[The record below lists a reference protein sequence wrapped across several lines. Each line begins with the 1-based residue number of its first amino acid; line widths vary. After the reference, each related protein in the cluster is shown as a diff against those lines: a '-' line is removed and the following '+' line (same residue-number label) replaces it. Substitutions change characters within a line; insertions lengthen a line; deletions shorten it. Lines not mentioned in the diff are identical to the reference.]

1 MTIAR
6 ADFALPL
13 FMSEIAE
20 QASVQRSRRNSM
32 LVWFT
37 GLSGAGKTTL
47 SRAIEAKLYQRGKQA
62 VVLDGDVIRQGLCR
76 DLGFTEENRAENI
89 RRVGEVS
96 KLLVNAGVLTLAAFI
111 SPFEKNRSF
120 VRNLIGTNHFLEIY
134 CKCPLEICE
143 SRDVKG
149 LYKKARAGE
158 APNFVGIDERYEEPK
173 NPELII
179 DTGSLT
185 VEESTLRI
193 MSLLEEKGL
202 YTF

>member
-1 MTIAR
+1 MQ
-6 ADFALPL
+6 P
-13 FMSEIAE
+13 
-20 QASVQRSRRNSM
+20 
-32 LVWFT
+32 
-37 GLSGAGKTTL
+37 
-47 SRAIEAKLYQRGKQA
+47 
-62 VVLDGDVIRQGLCR
+62 VVLDGDIVRQGLCKG
-76 DLGFTEENRAENI
+76 LGFTEDDRSENI

-96 KLLVNAGVLTLAAFI
+96 KLLVNAGVLTLAAFT
-111 SPFEKNRSF
+111 SPYEKNRSF

-158 APNFVGIDERYEEPK
+158 APNFIGIDERYEEPK
-173 NPELII
+173 NPELTI

-193 MSLLEEKGL
+193 TSLLEEKGL
-202 YTF
+202 YTFHPAS